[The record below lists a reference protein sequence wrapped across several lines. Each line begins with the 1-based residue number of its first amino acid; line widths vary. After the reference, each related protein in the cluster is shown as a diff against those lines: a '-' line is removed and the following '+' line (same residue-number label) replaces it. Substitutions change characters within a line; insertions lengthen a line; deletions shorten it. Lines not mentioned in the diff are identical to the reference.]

1 MKNQILTSHVTMRH
15 IYVVILTKY
24 VVNSTIPYIIL
35 YYNLLYDY
43 GLLLKSLEPLYAHT
57 CFMIFFNYPLMNHCS
72 TYYTLLF
79 LIDKVSMDWIS
90 CVLLEYNDLQNVII
104 RLQVTFISI
113 KFFKKGKQN
122 LGS

>member
-1 MKNQILTSHVTMRH
+1 MRH

-57 CFMIFFNYPLMNHCS
+57 CFMIFFIIHLWTIAQHII
-72 TYYTLLF
+72 LF
-79 LIDKVSMDWIS
+79 YFW
-90 CVLLEYNDLQNVII
+90 
-104 RLQVTFISI
+104 
-113 KFFKKGKQN
+113 
-122 LGS
+122 